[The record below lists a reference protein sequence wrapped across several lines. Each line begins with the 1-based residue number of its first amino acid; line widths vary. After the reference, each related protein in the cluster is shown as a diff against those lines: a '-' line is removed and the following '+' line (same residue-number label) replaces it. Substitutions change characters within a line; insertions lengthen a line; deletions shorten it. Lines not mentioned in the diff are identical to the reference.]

1 MVNDGKLANVVTLVA
16 RHGEIVNCDAYGVLD
31 ISTTPPVPVKTDSIF
46 RVASMTKPITAAAM
60 MMLWEEGKWAFE
72 DPVSKF
78 IPEFEG
84 LKVRLDDGELVPQ
97 ALPMTMKQLMSHSA
111 GIGTSG
117 EYSGLRDGDPAA
129 AKTSQGLQSYFW
141 SGGYGTWVWID
152 PVNDMIVI
160 GFINNA
166 NSANS
171 SRLAAM
177 LLMGRHLGKLAYKAL
192 NESSR
197 NEAENID

>member
-117 EYSGLRDGDPAA
+117 EYSGLRDGDVQNMIDSLAKQPLSFQPGKAWRYGPSSDIQGYIIPKLSGQFLDEFLEQRIFAPLGMVDTGYVLPA
-129 AKTSQGLQSYFW
+129 SNQRQSA
-141 SGGYGTWVWID
+141 S
-152 PVNDMIVI
+152 
-160 GFINNA
+160 
-166 NSANS
+166 
-171 SRLAAM
+171 
-177 LLMGRHLGKLAYKAL
+177 
-192 NESSR
+192 
-197 NEAENID
+197 